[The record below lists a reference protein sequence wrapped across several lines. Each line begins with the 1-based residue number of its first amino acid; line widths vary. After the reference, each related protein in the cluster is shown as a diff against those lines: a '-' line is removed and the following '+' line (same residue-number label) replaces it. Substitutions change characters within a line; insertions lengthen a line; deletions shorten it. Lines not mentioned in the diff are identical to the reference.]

1 MENPTFAQV
10 RDYYENKLHPDILD
24 MDDTAIYEN
33 IFHKGKWA
41 GVFQF
46 TEHGA
51 QQFCVRAKPNNI
63 IDVSAITSIFRPGPL
78 SAGVDADYVE
88 AKSHPQRISY
98 LSDEARE
105 LTEETYGFLIFQ
117 EQIALLAHKLGAKG
131 VDQEG
136 NRERLR

>member
-1 MENPTFAQV
+1 M
-10 RDYYENKLHPDILD
+10 D
-24 MDDTAIYEN
+24 MNNTEIYEN

-46 TEHGA
+46 TEQGA

-88 AKSHPQRISY
+88 AKGHPHSALAI
-98 LSDEARE
+98 LSRRGAR
-105 LTEETYGFLIFQ
+105 THRRDFWVLIFQ
-117 EQIALLAHKLGAKG
+117 EQIALLAHKLGGLTLDEGNMLRK
-131 VDQEG
+131 VLDQEG
-136 NRERLR
+136 NRQGVC